1 MGRELEYKYASTEEV
16 QAELL
21 KTYGDFQQIQMETT
35 YYDTPDRLLSAAHIT
50 LRLRKEND
58 EVVCTLKT
66 PLPDGSRG
74 EWECNATDIE
84 GGIAQLLSLGAPAAL
99 KALTAGGVEPTCGAR
114 FTLKDRRSRHCNALA
129 ELALDH
135 GVLLGGGK
143 QLPLCEVEI
152 EQKSGSDAATAAL
165 AAQIAA
171 IYRLSQEPYSK
182 FRRAS
187 DLAKGEYHG

>member
-21 KTYGDFQQIQMETT
+21 KTYGNFQQIQMETT
-35 YYDTPDRLLSAAHIT
+35 YYDTPDRLLSAAHMT
-50 LRLRKEND
+50 LRLRKEN
-58 EVVCTLKT
+58 EEIVCTLKT

-84 GGIAQLLSLGAPAAL
+84 GGIAKLLSLGAPAAL
-99 KALTAGGVEPTCGAR
+99 KTLTASGVEPTCGAR
-114 FTLKDRRSRHCNALA
+114 FTRQFTLVPTADGTA
-129 ELALDH
+129 ELALDK
-135 GVLLGGGK
+135 GILLGGGR
-143 QLPLCEVEI
+143 QIPLCEVEI

-165 AAQIAA
+165 AAQIAHL
-171 IYRLSQEPYSK
+171 YGLSQEPYSK

-187 DLAKGEYHG
+187 ALEKGE